1 MLSEQEHAWTDRR
14 GHGDLRAEILRL
26 EAEIDELTGVIERSR
41 KLGLIAN
48 IAIVAGAMWLL
59 ASTVGAISFD
69 PVALISAIAA
79 VIGGIVVF
87 GSNTSTSKQAAARIK
102 AAEARRAE
110 LIGMIDLRP
119 VGEASD
125 WIPDLR
131 SPDPQ

>member
-14 GHGDLRAEILRL
+14 GHGDLRKEIVRL
-26 EAEIDELTGVIERSR
+26 EAEIDELTGVVERSW
-41 KLGLIAN
+41 KIGLIAKM
-48 IAIVAGAMWLL
+48 AVLAGAMWLL

-131 SPDPQ
+131 SPDRQ

>member
-1 MLSEQEHAWTDRR
+1 MLSEQEHAWSDRR
-14 GHGDLRAEILRL
+14 GHGDLRKEILRL

-41 KLGLIAN
+41 KVGLIAK
-48 IAIVAGAMWLL
+48 IALVAGAIGLL
-59 ASTVGAISFD
+59 ASTVGAISLD
-69 PVALISAIAA
+69 PVALIGAIAA

>member
-14 GHGDLRAEILRL
+14 GHGDLREEILRL

-41 KLGLIAN
+41 KLGLIAK

-69 PVALISAIAA
+69 PVALIGAIAA

>member
-1 MLSEQEHAWTDRR
+1 MASEQEHAWTNRR
-14 GHGDLRAEILRL
+14 SHGDLREEIVRL
-26 EAEIDELTGVIERSR
+26 EAQIDELTGVIERSR

-59 ASTVGAISFD
+59 ASTVGALSFD
-69 PVALISAIAA
+69 PVALIGAIAA

-87 GSNTSTSKQAAARIK
+87 GSNMSTSKQAALGIK

-110 LIGMIDLRP
+110 LIRKIELRP

-125 WIPDLR
+125 R
-131 SPDPQ
+131 SRAPDPQ

>member
-14 GHGDLRAEILRL
+14 GHGDPRKEILLL

-48 IAIVAGAMWLL
+48 IAIVSGAMWLL

-69 PVALISAIAA
+69 PVALIGAIAA

-125 WIPDLR
+125 RIPDPR
-131 SPDPQ
+131 NPDPQ

>member
-1 MLSEQEHAWTDRR
+1 MLSEQEHAWSDRR
-14 GHGDLRAEILRL
+14 GHGDLRKEILRL

-48 IAIVAGAMWLL
+48 IAIVAGTMWLL

-69 PVALISAIAA
+69 PVTLIGAIAA

-131 SPDPQ
+131 SPDQQ

>member
-1 MLSEQEHAWTDRR
+1 MLSEQEHSWTDRR
-14 GHGDLRAEILRL
+14 GHGDLRKEILRL

-41 KLGLIAN
+41 KVGLIAK
-48 IAIVAGAMWLL
+48 IALVAGAIGLL

-69 PVALISAIAA
+69 PVALIGAIAA

-125 WIPDLR
+125 RIPDLR

>member
-1 MLSEQEHAWTDRR
+1 MLSGQEHARTDRR
-14 GHGDLRAEILRL
+14 SYGDLREEIVRL
-26 EAEIDELTGVIERSR
+26 EAEIDELTGVVERSR
-41 KLGLIAN
+41 KVGLIAKM
-48 IAIVAGAMWLL
+48 AVLAGAMWLL
-59 ASTVGAISFD
+59 ASTVGAISLD
-69 PVALISAIAA
+69 PVALIGAIAA

-131 SPDPQ
+131 SPDRQ

>member
-1 MLSEQEHAWTDRR
+1 MLSEQEHAWTDQR
-14 GHGDLRAEILRL
+14 GHGDLRKEILRL

-41 KLGLIAN
+41 KVGLIAK
-48 IAIVAGAMWLL
+48 IALVAGAIGLL
-59 ASTVGAISFD
+59 ASIIGAISFD
-69 PVALISAIAA
+69 PVALIGAIAA

-131 SPDPQ
+131 SPDRQ

>member
-14 GHGDLRAEILRL
+14 DHGDLRKEILRL

-48 IAIVAGAMWLL
+48 IAIVAGTMWLL

-69 PVALISAIAA
+69 PVTLIGAIAA

-131 SPDPQ
+131 SPDQQ

>member
-1 MLSEQEHAWTDRR
+1 MADGE
-14 GHGDLRAEILRL
+14 LRKEMLRL

-41 KLGLIAN
+41 KVGLIAK
-48 IAIVAGAMWLL
+48 IALVAGAIGLL

-69 PVALISAIAA
+69 PVALIGAIAA
-79 VIGGIVVF
+79 VIGGIVLF

>member
-1 MLSEQEHAWTDRR
+1 MLSEQEHAWSDRR
-14 GHGDLRAEILRL
+14 GHGDLRKEILRL

-41 KLGLIAN
+41 KVGLIAK
-48 IAIVAGAMWLL
+48 IALVAGAIGLL
-59 ASTVGAISFD
+59 ASTVGAIRFD
-69 PVALISAIAA
+69 PVALIGAIAA

-110 LIGMIDLRP
+110 LIGMIDPRP
-119 VGEASD
+119 VGEAGD
-125 WIPDLR
+125 RIPVLR

>member
-1 MLSEQEHAWTDRR
+1 MPSEQKHAWTDRR
-14 GHGDLRAEILRL
+14 DHGDLREEIVRL
-26 EAEIDELTGVIERSR
+26 EAEIDELTGVVERSR
-41 KLGLIAN
+41 KVSLIAK
-48 IAIVAGAMWLL
+48 IALVAGAIGLL

-69 PVALISAIAA
+69 PVALIGAIAA

>member
-1 MLSEQEHAWTDRR
+1 MADGE
-14 GHGDLRAEILRL
+14 LRKEILRL

-41 KLGLIAN
+41 KVGLIAK
-48 IAIVAGAMWLL
+48 IALVAGAIGLL

-69 PVALISAIAA
+69 PVALIGAIAA

-110 LIGMIDLRP
+110 LIGVIDLRP

-125 WIPDLR
+125 RIPDLR

>member
-1 MLSEQEHAWTDRR
+1 MADGE
-14 GHGDLRAEILRL
+14 LRKEILRL

-41 KLGLIAN
+41 KVGLIAK
-48 IAIVAGAMWLL
+48 IALVAGAIGLL

-69 PVALISAIAA
+69 PVALIGAIAA
-79 VIGGIVVF
+79 VIGGIVLF

>member
-14 GHGDLRAEILRL
+14 GHGDLRKEILRL

-41 KLGLIAN
+41 KVSLIAK
-48 IAIVAGAMWLL
+48 IALVAGAIGLL

-79 VIGGIVVF
+79 AIGGIVLF

>member
-1 MLSEQEHAWTDRR
+1 MLSEQEHAWSDRR
-14 GHGDLRAEILRL
+14 GHGDLRKEILRL

-48 IAIVAGAMWLL
+48 IAIVAGTMWLL
-59 ASTVGAISFD
+59 ASTVGAISLD
-69 PVALISAIAA
+69 PVALIGAIAA

-131 SPDPQ
+131 SPDRQ

>member
-1 MLSEQEHAWTDRR
+1 MLSEQEHAWSDRR
-14 GHGDLRAEILRL
+14 GHGDLRKEILRL

-48 IAIVAGAMWLL
+48 IAIVAGTIWLL
-59 ASTVGAISFD
+59 ASTVGAISLD
-69 PVALISAIAA
+69 PVALIGAIAA

-131 SPDPQ
+131 SPDSQ

>member
-14 GHGDLRAEILRL
+14 GHGDLRKEILRL

-48 IAIVAGAMWLL
+48 IAIVAGTMWLL

-69 PVALISAIAA
+69 PVTLIGAIAA

-131 SPDPQ
+131 SPDQQ

>member
-1 MLSEQEHAWTDRR
+1 MASEQEHAWTDRR
-14 GHGDLRAEILRL
+14 GHGDLREEILRL
-26 EAEIDELTGVIERSR
+26 EAEIDELAGVIERSR
-41 KLGLIAN
+41 KVGLIAK
-48 IAIVAGAMWLL
+48 IALVAGAIGLL

-102 AAEARRAE
+102 AAEARRAK

-119 VGEASD
+119 IGETSD
-125 WIPDLR
+125 WIADLR

>member
-1 MLSEQEHAWTDRR
+1 MLSEQGHAWSDRR
-14 GHGDLRAEILRL
+14 GHGDLRKEILRL

-48 IAIVAGAMWLL
+48 IAIVSGTMWLL

-69 PVALISAIAA
+69 PVALIGAIAA